1 MKKALL
7 ILSLFP
13 ISWGSFSADSY
24 SIYLVR
30 HAEKLNDI
38 KNPALTACGKNRAQ
52 QLASLLS
59 KAEVESIYSTSYQ
72 RTMQTARPFA
82 KQQKMVIRTY
92 HPKELEQLALQL
104 KHNKENTLVVGHSN
118 TTPVLVELLSQQTV
132 APLTEQDFQYL
143 YQIQFINEQAVLTI
157 LQQPLDCSSLQTDK
171 HKY

>member
-1 MKKALL
+1 M
-7 ILSLFP
+7 FF
-13 ISWGSFSADSY
+13 SFGCYATDSY
-24 SIYLVR
+24 AIYLVR
-30 HAEKLNDI
+30 HAEKLTDP
-38 KNPALTACGKNRAQ
+38 KDPALTVCGNKRAE

-59 KAEVESIYSTSYQ
+59 KTNVNAIYSTHYQ

-143 YQIQFINEQAVLTI
+143 YQIQFINEQTVLTI